1 MHESGIVLI
10 LGLLIGY
17 LMRLGFGQVSKFD
30 QGIFFDFMLPL
41 IVFGAGYNM
50 KRKRFFR
57 NIGTIAMLGIF
68 GTIITF
74 LIIGVSTYYWSQW
87 GYLYDLDGKPAFISL
102 QEGLMIGATLSATD
116 VVCTL
121 ALVKEEST
129 PRLHSI
135 LFGESTTNDAVAI
148 ILLATL
154 QKVSLSD
161 LSSTTY
167 ITMVL
172 EFSYIC
178 TASIIVGIL
187 SGVIGTLI
195 LKHFRSL
202 HEWPS
207 RETALLLYV
216 SWMGYIV
223 SELLEISGVISIL
236 VCSIVTGNY
245 SYDNMSE
252 DAQILTHNFYHFISD
267 AAESLVFAYL
277 GLTSY
282 SYGLFSIPFGFLG
295 LMFVSTL
302 AARLVSTFALSFVV
316 QVLTCRRHCL
326 GFKNLSMI
334 CIGGIVRGGISFALA
349 LTFTGDNS
357 EVIQGLILAF
367 VMVGTVVCGTVL
379 PLWVQFMDVREVGS
393 VVGCEGGVENSSV
406 VVRWWDRVNTRW
418 IRKWLV
424 IKSKVNPM
432 KNIEST
438 PELDRSPME

>member
-1 MHESGIVLI
+1 
-10 LGLLIGY
+10 
-17 LMRLGFGQVSKFD
+17 
-30 QGIFFDFMLPL
+30 
-41 IVFGAGYNM
+41 M

-74 LIIGVSTYYWSQW
+74 LIIGIFTYYWSQW
-87 GYLYDLDGKPAFISL
+87 GYLYDLTGKPAFISL

-121 ALVKEEST
+121 ALVSEVTT

-154 QKVSLSD
+154 QKVSISSMSASTYLSM
-161 LSSTTY
+161 
-167 ITMVL
+167 IL

-178 TASIIVGIL
+178 TTSIIVGVL
-187 SGVIGTLI
+187 FGVIGTLV
-195 LKHFRSL
+195 LKYFTSL
-202 HEWPS
+202 HQWPS
-207 RETALLLYV
+207 RETALLLYI

-223 SELLEISGVISIL
+223 SELIEISGVISIL

-245 SYDNMSE
+245 SYDNMSHE
-252 DAQILTHNFYHFISD
+252 AQILTHNFYHFISD

-282 SYGLFSIPFGFLG
+282 SYGLFSVPFKFLG

-302 AARLVSTFALSFVV
+302 IARLVSTFVLSFVV

-326 GFKNLSMI
+326 GLKNLSMI

-349 LTFTGDNS
+349 LSFTGDNK

-367 VMVGTVVCGTVL
+367 VMVGTVVCGSVL
-379 PLWVQFMDVREVGS
+379 PVWVKIMDVREMGS
-393 VVGCEGGVENSSV
+393 VVGVEGGTGDSNWVL
-406 VVRWWDRVNTRW
+406 RWWNRVNNKW

-424 IKSKVNPM
+424 VKKKVNNL
-432 KNIEST
+432 KDLEST
-438 PELDRSPME
+438 PELDRSPLE